1 VATGPLRSGEPCL
14 FIDGKG
20 RRYLA
25 QLREGA
31 ELRSHLGTVPHASVI
46 GLPEGARLTSSA
58 GKEFVVIRPG
68 LADYILK
75 MKRGPQVVYPKDLG
89 AILIE
94 ADIAP
99 GSVVVEGGTGSGAL
113 AMTLL
118 RAVGPGGRVVSVDR
132 RADHL
137 ELARRSVKGFFG
149 ELPPNLE
156 LREGM
161 VEDAVREES
170 PDRVVLDVPEP
181 WHVVDPAQGGLQGGG
196 VFCAYVPT
204 VLQLAEIVETLR
216 ESGGFA
222 EIRTVEVLVRT
233 WHVEGRSVRPDHRMV
248 GHTGFITVA
257 RKLTPERV

>member
-1 VATGPLRSGEPCL
+1 MRPGEPCL

-20 RRYLA
+20 RRYLT
-25 QLREGA
+25 QLRPGA

-46 GLPEGARLTSSA
+46 GLPEGARLTSST
-58 GKEFVVIRPG
+58 GKEFVAVRPG

-99 GSVVVEGGTGSGAL
+99 GSLVVEGGTGSGAL
-113 AMTLL
+113 TMTLV

-132 RADHL
+132 RRDHL
-137 ELARRSVKGFFG
+137 ELAKRSVEGFFG

-161 VEDAVREES
+161 VEDAVRAES
-170 PDRVVLDVPEP
+170 PDRIVLDIPEP
-181 WHVVDPAQGGLQGGG
+181 WQVVEPARDGLVGGG

-204 VLQLAEIVETLR
+204 VLQVAETVEALQGSA
-216 ESGGFA
+216 EFA
-222 EIRTVEVLVRT
+222 EIRTVEVLMRT